1 MAKSFTISMILKA
14 SNQMTAPVTA
24 AANGLKALEQSVK
37 RTSQSLDAMG
47 KAWIEKGQ
55 QMQRNAAK
63 SLAMVGVPLMGAGK
77 LAADWEDSLAK
88 ISTMTTMTTAQVRAK
103 WQKEFFAMSRETG
116 ADLADIG
123 EAAYQALSAAVPEDQ
138 LVSFLKTAVMASK
151 VGFTSTTMA
160 VDGMTS
166 AMNAFGISAENA
178 GNLMMAAQIKGKT
191 TIGDISQNIGQ
202 LGPIAAN
209 MGMSFQEV
217 MAALAGM
224 TQTGSRTEQAMTG
237 IRSILMATAKQTDQ
251 QQEALKKLGIQFNV
265 DTIKQYGF
273 IKALQIV
280 AKAARAQSK
289 TDAEYAAIL
298 NDVFGRVEGLN
309 AAFAL
314 TSGKGL
320 AVYNDTIKM
329 ATTDT
334 QLMVRAQ
341 EQMGDKTSSNFKKM
355 KNEAKILSIELGTEL
370 MPALNAV
377 MKGFAIFI
385 RDAVAVVKSSKILQN
400 TLIGLVAVFVVV
412 KLGAFAAGTAIAFA
426 GRMAKVAAFAMK
438 ALRIVLIGLR
448 AVLVA
453 LGPVV
458 SFLFSPVGI
467 LLVGIPLIIY
477 GLTKMVKHWD
487 TVKDAIKSAGSAVYE
502 WFLAPIGRAFIV
514 LGNWL
519 KGIVKWFYNIGKQI
533 ATEIGEGIREGV
545 NDAVDWVKDTLGFGG
560 GSGRSQ
566 WWTEHVTNAINPQ
579 VSAVTPGVPQSFVV
593 DMSGMTINAQD
604 GTDFAKKAWGTLKP
618 NLETQMKMA
627 KQNQART
634 KMED

>member
-1 MAKSFTISMILKA
+1 
-14 SNQMTAPVTA
+14 
-24 AANGLKALEQSVK
+24 
-37 RTSQSLDAMG
+37 
-47 KAWIEKGQ
+47 
-55 QMQRNAAK
+55 MQKNAAK
-63 SLAMVGVPLMGAGK
+63 SLAMVGVPLLGATK

-88 ISTMTTMTTAQVRAK
+88 ISTMTKMTTAQVHAK

-123 EAAYQALSAAVPEDQ
+123 ESAYQALSAAVPEDQ
-138 LVSFLKTAVMASK
+138 LVSFLRTAVMASK

-224 TQTGSRTEQAMTG
+224 TQTGSKTEQAMTG
-237 IRSILMATAKQTDQ
+237 IRSILVATAKQTDQ
-251 QQEALKKLGIQFNV
+251 QQQALQKLGVQFNV

-280 AKAARAQSK
+280 DKAARAQSK
-289 TDAEYAAIL
+289 TDAEYVAIL

-341 EQMGDKTSSNFKKM
+341 EQMGEKASTNFKKM
-355 KNEAKILSIELGTEL
+355 KNEAKILGIELGTEL
-370 MPALNAV
+370 MPALNNV
-377 MKGFAIFI
+377 MKGFTNFI
-385 RDAVAVVKSSKILQN
+385 RDAASVVRSSVALRN
-400 TLIGLVAVFVVV
+400 TLIALVGVFVAVKV
-412 KLGAFAAGTAIAFA
+412 GAFAAGAAIAFA

-438 ALRIVLIGLR
+438 AFRIVLIGLR
-448 AVLVA
+448 AALVA

-467 LLVGIPLIIY
+467 LLVGIPLVIY

-487 TVKDAIKSAGSAVYE
+487 TVKEAIKSAGSAVYE
-502 WFLAPIGRAFIV
+502 WFLAPIGRAFVTI
-514 LGNWL
+514 GNWL
-519 KGIVKWFYNIGKQI
+519 AGVVKWFYNIGKAI
-533 ATEIGEGIREGV
+533 AVELGNGIKDGV
-545 NDAVDWVKDTLGFGG
+545 TGALDWVGEKLGLSEKFKGPALTG
-560 GSGRSQ
+560 LVPSFN
-566 WWTEHVTNAINPQ
+566 VAP
-579 VSAVTPGVPQSFVV
+579 VTPGAPQSFSV
-593 DMSGMTINAQD
+593 DMSGMTVNAAD
-604 GTDFAKKAWGTLKP
+604 GADFAKKAWGTLKP
-618 NLETQMKMA
+618 NLETQMKNV